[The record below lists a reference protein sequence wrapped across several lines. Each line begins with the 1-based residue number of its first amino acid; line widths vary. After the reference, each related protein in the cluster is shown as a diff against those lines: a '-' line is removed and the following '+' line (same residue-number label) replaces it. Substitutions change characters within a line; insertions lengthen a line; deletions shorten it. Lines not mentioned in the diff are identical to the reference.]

1 MLLANFFE
9 NAMTFDAWKLYVL
22 TVLVLMSTPGP
33 SHLLMLSNSASH
45 GFKRSLA
52 TAAGDLTA
60 NFLQMLAAG
69 LGLAAVLAAASG
81 AFTIIKWLGVAYL
94 VFLGLR
100 MILRAGRDAN
110 GSARFGPAS
119 LRTLWLQ
126 GFVTSAA
133 NPKAVVFFA
142 ALFPQFIQPDR
153 PFIAQF
159 AALSITYIVVDGLF
173 LVAYGAG
180 AERISNRFRGKA
192 RIWIERAGGTFI
204 LAAAVLLGLKSLRQ
218 VT

>member
-1 MLLANFFE
+1 MP
-9 NAMTFDAWKLYVL
+9 FDSWKLYLL

-45 GFKRSLA
+45 GFRPSLA

-69 LGLAAVLAAASG
+69 LGLAALLAAAGG
-81 AFTIIKWLGVAYL
+81 AFEIVKWLGVGYL
-94 VFLGLR
+94 VLLGLR
-100 MILRAGRDAN
+100 MIVTAGRDAN
-110 GSARFGPAS
+110 GSARFAPAS

-142 ALFPQFIQPDR
+142 ALFPQFIRPDR

-159 AALSITYIVVDGLF
+159 AVLSVTYLVLDGLF
-173 LVAYGAG
+173 LASYGAG
-180 AERISNRFRGKA
+180 AEWISRRFRGTA
-192 RIWIERAGGTFI
+192 RTWIERAGGMAM
-204 LAAAVLLGLKSLRQ
+204 LAAAVLLGLKSMRPAG
-218 VT
+218 

>member
-1 MLLANFFE
+1 MPLD
-9 NAMTFDAWKLYVL
+9 TWKLYTL
-22 TVLVLMSTPGP
+22 TVLVFMITPGP

-60 NFLQMLAAG
+60 NLLQMLAAG
-69 LGLAAVLAAASG
+69 LGLAAILATAGG
-81 AFTIIKWLGVAYL
+81 ALAIVKWLGVAYL

-100 MILRAGRDAN
+100 LFLRAGRGAN
-110 GSARFGPAS
+110 GSARFAPAS

-142 ALFPQFIQPDR
+142 ALFPQFIHRDE
-153 PFIAQF
+153 PFALQL
-159 AALSITYIVVDGLF
+159 AALSLTYIVIDGMF
-173 LVAYGAG
+173 LSAYGAG
-180 AERISNRFRGKA
+180 AHWISSRFRGSA
-192 RIWIERAGGTFI
+192 RVWIERAGGSFMI
-204 LAAAVLLGLKSLRQ
+204 VAAVLLGLKSLRAAS
-218 VT
+218 